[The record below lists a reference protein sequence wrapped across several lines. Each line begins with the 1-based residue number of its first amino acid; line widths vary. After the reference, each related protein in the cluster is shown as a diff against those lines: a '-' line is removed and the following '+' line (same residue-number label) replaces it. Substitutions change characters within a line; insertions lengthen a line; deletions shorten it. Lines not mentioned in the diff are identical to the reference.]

1 MLLGYCLI
9 FIKDNKLK
17 VKVVMFFF
25 FVNLKD
31 IEVLFIMKGI
41 KLFIL
46 Y

>member
-9 FIKDNKLK
+9 IKDNKLK

-25 FVNLKD
+25 YVNLKD